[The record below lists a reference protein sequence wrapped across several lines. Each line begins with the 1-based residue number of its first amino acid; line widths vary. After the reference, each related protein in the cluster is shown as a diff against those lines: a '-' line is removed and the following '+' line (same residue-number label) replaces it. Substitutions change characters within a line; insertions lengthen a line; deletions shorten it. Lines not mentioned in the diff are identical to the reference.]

1 MVKGV
6 TRRIVEI
13 RETGNSYFERAIF
26 FVRMESHAAN
36 ESSLSEEARRII
48 DRYASDVALSEVGGR
63 RRRLLRRIFYGLT
76 LLGAAAA
83 GALAALLAAHV
94 L

>member
-13 RETGNSYFERAIF
+13 RETGSTYFERAIF
-26 FVRMESHAAN
+26 FVRMESRAASEN
-36 ESSLSEEARRII
+36 SLSEEARRII
-48 DRYASDVALSEVGGR
+48 DRYASDLRADEGGGR
-63 RRRLLRRIFYGLT
+63 RRRIRLALHGFALLA
-76 LLGAAAA
+76 AAAA
-83 GALAALLAAHV
+83 GAAAALLAVHV